1 VIKIL
6 YTMVF
11 DYRNGT
17 YISQVA
23 AESPEAA
30 IINWATAAKE
40 QDLSTWRITRAEL
53 AQLTEDAPLPIEN
66 CLNVWC
72 ASGSTAGGLML
83 LNIVATNRRH
93 QR

>member
-1 VIKIL
+1 
-6 YTMVF
+6 MVF

-53 AQLTEDAPLPIEN
+53 ANSPKMRRFR
-66 CLNVWC
+66 
-72 ASGSTAGGLML
+72 SKTA
-83 LNIVATNRRH
+83 
-93 QR
+93 